1 MNNTRQ
7 LKLGALF
14 AYLSIGINIATG
26 LLYTPWMI
34 RSIGK
39 SDYGLYTLAMSVI
52 SLFVFDFGLSSAVT
66 RFISKYKAEGDEKKI
81 KLFMGTVYSLYL
93 GIAIALFIFFTCF
106 YFFIPYIYRELSP
119 LEIEK
124 FKVVYAIA
132 SIFAVVSFPCIPQN
146 GILTANEKFIQ
157 LKGCDI
163 INKLSVVCLM
173 SVCLFMGFG
182 LYALVTVNAICGLL
196 TIFLKYYFIYHSTST
211 RALFH
216 RISKHEL
223 MTIFSYSGWVTLIA
237 LASRMIF
244 NIMPTI
250 LGIFAGAGDIAVF
263 GVASILEGF
272 VFTFANAI
280 NGMFLPRV
288 SRIVATPEGNVL
300 PLMVKVGRIQI
311 YITSLII
318 FGFIVCGKDF
328 LTLWIGKDFDAVYAA
343 TILLMLPSLFHLPQE
358 IADQTVLAVN
368 RVKEKAYIFLVMGG
382 LNILLAILLV
392 QRWGIIG
399 IATSIFIA
407 YVVRTIGLDILYYRV
422 LHIYIYSFFRQSYA
436 KILPW
441 LAFPLSIG
449 IAFHYMFHLSG
460 WTGLFTEGF
469 VFVIVY
475 IITMYYVTDES
486 EKKLFFR
493 FNLK

>member
-1 MNNTRQ
+1 
-7 LKLGALF
+7 
-14 AYLSIGINIATG
+14 
-26 LLYTPWMI
+26 
-34 RSIGK
+34 
-39 SDYGLYTLAMSVI
+39 
-52 SLFVFDFGLSSAVT
+52 
-66 RFISKYKAEGDEKKI
+66 
-81 KLFMGTVYSLYL
+81 MGTVYSLYL

-422 LHIYIYSFFRQSYA
+422 LHIDIYSFFRQSYA